1 MLKDTLSLF
10 TNHSLFEACAALLEA
25 LHIRFDR
32 QTEEPVHV
40 ADFFPEAMPQYL
52 QNALAHVAD
61 TYFIGVVNDLSL
73 KGKAEERTLAEQQHD
88 ASEQQE
94 RYSGMFLFA
103 VDIAD
108 GQHLTRTEVNVLTR
122 AFNRISIANPVTL
135 FIREGSR
142 LSIASCER
150 TDYRQQWRQGEKMG
164 RVSVLSRIHCDN
176 PHRGHLDI
184 LQELDATKLRTF
196 DKLYAQWLKVFN
208 TQVLTEKFYDDLFQW
223 YQWATSDKSGITF
236 DKNPKLPEEQREDRG
251 TKIIRLITRM
261 LFVWF
266 IKQKGLVPDSIFKED
281 YLRKILVDFD
291 PLSTEQSN
299 YYCAILQ
306 NLFFGTLNRPIIE
319 DGEPRGFTNRNGQDV
334 KSLYRYKE
342 CFAISEKEVT
352 ELFSRVPY
360 LNCGLFE
367 CQDKGKMLDGK
378 EQHYY
383 NDGFTRNDTKDKD
396 GHYVHRAFIPNN
408 LFFDP
413 ERGLL
418 SIFNRYVFTIE
429 ENTPQDVQVALDP
442 ELLGKVFENLLGDYN
457 PETQKTARKESG
469 SFYTPREIVQ
479 YMVNES
485 LVEHLKQTVGADLE
499 PQYRQ
504 LLGYEDA
511 EVQLTTA
518 QRRAIMQSLITCKI
532 LDPACGS
539 GAFPM
544 GMLQQ
549 MVHILQQVDPDN
561 KGWRDVVTNL
571 AVEDTRRAFNINDEE
586 ERKKKLQEIEQT
598 FNNSVRWP
606 DYTRKLYLIES
617 CIYGVDIQPIA
628 MLITR
633 LRFFITLV
641 CEQKDIDWSDADHNY
656 GIQTLPNLESKFVA
670 ANSLLDADIHQYNE
684 DWTTNPELALLKNEL
699 MDIRRRHFYTRKY
712 NEKRRLLAEDK
723 AKCQQIHELITRLV
737 GEPNKDKIAEL
748 EARIADYGKEQE
760 KYAAEDWAEKEVQA
774 ELFGEAK
781 KVRYD
786 RNKARREQIKR
797 NIEACESEIQREV
810 NKTTPQ
816 GFEKA
821 VLEVTDWKPYDQA
834 SVAPFLDAE
843 WMFGIA
849 DGFDIVIGNPPYIQL
864 QSERGKLGKLYEPC
878 GYETFDS
885 TGDIYCLFYERGNNL
900 LRPGGTLCYI
910 TSNKWMRAAY
920 GENLREYLVNNVNVK
935 KYIDFGGYQVFDGAN
950 IDTVIMLMNK
960 EENKHQLKCVR
971 IKGDFKKSNQIGDYF
986 DRHAIHCTYALQET
1000 WTIMPDSQRAIKR
1013 KVEAQGTPLK
1023 DWDIDINRGILTGY
1037 NPAFFVTAD
1046 QRQEI
1051 LNNCQTEDERQR
1063 TEKIIRPM
1071 LRGKDIRA
1079 YGCEWKELY
1088 LIGTFPALKL
1098 DIEDYPS
1105 LKEYLLRFTIERL
1118 EQTGKTHII
1127 NGEKVKARKK
1137 TSGKWFE
1144 TQDSIAYYKEFD
1156 KPKIIY
1162 PNMTKYMPF
1171 YFDDHIHF
1179 YHNDKSFFI
1188 TAGHAAYLL
1197 AFFNSS
1203 LFKFCFFDSFPT
1215 LGEDRRELRKVF
1227 FVEIPVKDVDDATN
1241 DAFAALVADIQEE
1254 YTEAKAR
1261 EIDRRIFDLYGL
1273 TKEEREA
1280 VGFIDF
1286 HNQTEED
1293 NDDE

>member
-1 MLKDTLSLF
+1 M
-10 TNHSLFEACAALLEA
+10 C
-25 LHIRFDR
+25 IRD
-32 QTEEPVHV
+32 
-40 ADFFPEAMPQYL
+40 
-52 QNALAHVAD
+52 
-61 TYFIGVVNDLSL
+61 
-73 KGKAEERTLAEQQHD
+73 
-88 ASEQQE
+88 
-94 RYSGMFLFA
+94 
-103 VDIAD
+103 
-108 GQHLTRTEVNVLTR
+108 
-122 AFNRISIANPVTL
+122 
-135 FIREGSR
+135 
-142 LSIASCER
+142 SC
-150 TDYRQQWRQGEKMG
+150 
-164 RVSVLSRIHCDN
+164 
-176 PHRGHLDI
+176 
-184 LQELDATKLRTF
+184 
-196 DKLYAQWLKVFN
+196 
-208 TQVLTEKFYDDLFQW
+208 
-223 YQWATSDKSGITF
+223 
-236 DKNPKLPEEQREDRG
+236 
-251 TKIIRLITRM
+251 
-261 LFVWF
+261 
-266 IKQKGLVPDSIFKED
+266 
-281 YLRKILVDFD
+281 
-291 PLSTEQSN
+291 
-299 YYCAILQ
+299 
-306 NLFFGTLNRPIIE
+306 
-319 DGEPRGFTNRNGQDV
+319 
-334 KSLYRYKE
+334 
-342 CFAISEKEVT
+342 
-352 ELFSRVPY
+352 
-360 LNCGLFE
+360 
-367 CQDKGKMLDGK
+367 
-378 EQHYY
+378 
-383 NDGFTRNDTKDKD
+383 
-396 GHYVHRAFIPNN
+396 
-408 LFFDP
+408 FDP

-485 LVEHLKQTVGADLE
+485 LVEHLKQTVGAELE

-723 AKCQQIHELITRLV
+723 TKCQQIHELITRLV
-737 GEPNKDKIAEL
+737 GEPNKDKIADL

-760 KYAAEDWAEKEVQA
+760 KYAAEDWAEKEVQT
-774 ELFGEAK
+774 ELFVEAK
-781 KVRYD
+781 KIRYD

-864 QSERGKLGKLYEPC
+864 QSERGKLGRLYEPC

-986 DRHAIHCTYALQET
+986 DRHAIHCTYAPQET
-1000 WTIMPDSQRAIKR
+1000 WTIMPDSQRAIKH

-1023 DWDIDINRGILTGY
+1023 DWDIDINYGIKTGY
-1037 NPAFFVTAD
+1037 NPAFFETAG

-1171 YFDDHIHF
+1171 YFDEKKFLTNQKCFIITGHHI
-1179 YHNDKSFFI
+1179 
-1188 TAGHAAYLL
+1188 AYLT
-1197 AFFNSS
+1197 AFLNSS
-1203 LFKFCFFDSFPT
+1203 LFKFCFFDNFPT
-1215 LGEDRRELRKVF
+1215 LGEDRREPSKVF
-1227 FVEIPVKDVDDATN
+1227 FVEIPVMDVDDTTN
-1241 DAFAALVADIQEE
+1241 DAFATLVAGIQEE

-1293 NDDE
+1293 NADE

>member
-10 TNHSLFEACAALLEA
+10 TDHSLFDACSALLEA

-32 QTEEPVHV
+32 QTEEPITVS
-40 ADFFPEAMPQYL
+40 DFFPDTMPQYL
-52 QNALAHVAD
+52 REALSHVAH

-73 KGKAEERTLAEQQHD
+73 KGKAEERSLTEQQKDAEQQK
-88 ASEQQE
+88 E

-103 VDIAD
+103 VDVN
-108 GQHLTRTEVNVLTR
+108 GGERLKRTEINALTR
-122 AFNRISIANPVTL
+122 AFNRISVANPVTL
-135 FIREGSR
+135 FIREGDR
-142 LSIASCER
+142 LSVASCER
-150 TDYRQQWRQGEKMG
+150 SDYQQQWRQGEKMG

-208 TQVLTEKFYDDLFQW
+208 TQVLTEKFYQDLFHW
-223 YQWATSDKSGITF
+223 YQWATSAEGGVTF
-236 DKNPKLPEEQREDRG
+236 DKNPKLPEDQRESIE

-266 IKQKGLVPDSIFKED
+266 IKQKGLVPDSIFDED
-281 YLRKILVDFD
+281 YLKKILIDFD
-291 PLSTEQSN
+291 PQSSQQGN
-299 YYCAILQ
+299 YYWAILQ
-306 NLFFGTLNRPIIE
+306 NLFFGTLNRPITE
-319 DGEPRGFTNRNGQDV
+319 DGEPRGFTNVKGQDV
-334 KSLYRYKE
+334 KTLYRYKE
-342 CFAISEKEVT
+342 CFAIPEEEVT
-352 ELFSRVPY
+352 RLFAHVPY

-383 NDGFTRNDTKDKD
+383 NDGFTRNSTKDKD
-396 GHYVHRAFIPNN
+396 GHYAHRAFIPNN

-442 ELLGKVFENLLGDYN
+442 ELLGKVFENLLGDFN
-457 PETQKTARKESG
+457 PETHKTARKESG

-485 LVEHLKQTVGADLE
+485 LVEHLKQTVSPDLE
-499 PQYRQ
+499 PQFRR
-504 LLGYEDA
+504 LLGYNAAD
-511 EVQLTTA
+511 VDFTTE
-518 QRRAIMQSLITCKI
+518 QRQAIMQSLITCKV

-571 AVEDTRRAFNINDEE
+571 AVEDTRRAFNITDEE

-641 CEQKDIDWSDADHNY
+641 CEQKDIDWNDADHNY

-670 ANSLLDADIHQYNE
+670 ANSLINADIHQYND
-684 DWTTNPELALLKNEL
+684 DWTTNPELTLLKKEL
-699 MDIRRRHFYTRKY
+699 MDIRRKHFYTRKRG
-712 NEKRRLLAEDK
+712 EKKKLLAADEE
-723 AKCQQIHELITRLV
+723 KCRQIHQLITRLV
-737 GEPNKDKIAEL
+737 GEPNKELIAER
-748 EARIADYGKEQE
+748 EARIADYRKELD
-760 KYAAEDWAEKEVQA
+760 KYQAEDWAEKVVQT

-781 KVRYD
+781 RTKYD
-786 RNKARREQIKR
+786 RNKVRRTQIK
-797 NIEACESEIQREV
+797 NAISACENEIQREL
-810 NKTTPQ
+810 NKTTPK

-834 SVAPFLDAE
+834 SVSPFLDVE
-843 WMFGIA
+843 WMFGIT

-864 QSERGKLGKLYEPC
+864 QNEHGKLGKFYEHC
-878 GYETFDS
+878 GYETFNS

-900 LRPGGTLCYI
+900 LRRGGTLCYI

-920 GENLREYLVNNVNVK
+920 GENLRRYLTEQTDP
-935 KYIDFGGYQVFDGAN
+935 YQLIDFGETHVFESATVMTN
-950 IDTVIMLMNK
+950 ILIFHHG
-960 EENKHQLKCVR
+960 ENKHKLMAT
-971 IKGDFKKSNQIGDYF
+971 QIGYDFTDPATLSQYVVS
-986 DRHAIHCTYALQET
+986 HAIPCVYAGDET
-1000 WTIMPDSQRAIKR
+1000 WIIMPQQQRAIKH

-1023 DWDIDINRGILTGY
+1023 DWDITINRGILTGY
-1037 NPAFFVTAD
+1037 DTAFFVIAA

-1051 LNNCQTEDERQR
+1051 LNNCQTDDERQR

-1079 YGCEWKELY
+1079 YGTQWRKTQLY
-1088 LIGTFPALKL
+1088 LINMHNGVKPNIGRIH
-1098 DIEDYPS
+1098 IEDYPAVKAH
-1105 LKEYLLRFTIERL
+1105 LDKFYDKLANRGDKGTTPYNLRNCAYLQEFDRPKIVYPETTRFMPFFLDMNEKYLLNKTCFFLR
-1118 EQTGKTHII
+1118 GKHL
-1127 NGEKVKARKK
+1127 GYL
-1137 TSGKWFE
+1137 
-1144 TQDSIAYYKEFD
+1144 IAF
-1156 KPKIIY
+1156 
-1162 PNMTKYMPF
+1162 
-1171 YFDDHIHF
+1171 
-1179 YHNDKSFFI
+1179 
-1188 TAGHAAYLL
+1188 L
-1197 AFFNSS
+1197 NSS
-1203 LFKFCFFDSFPT
+1203 MFKYCFRECFPT
-1215 LGEDRRELRKVF
+1215 LFGGARGIKKDTMI
-1227 FVEIPVKDVDDATN
+1227 EIPVKDVDDAT
-1241 DAFAALVADIQEE
+1241 DKVFAALVSDIQEE
-1254 YTEAKAR
+1254 YTGDKAK
-1261 EIDRRIFDLYGL
+1261 EIDRRIFDIYGL
-1273 TKEEREA
+1273 SQEEREA

-1293 NDDE
+1293 EDDE